1 MSQIRCV
8 DNTYQKPFP
17 NVVRARHTKLQVGG
31 GGAGHNSKSHR
42 MSKGYHSMKT
52 EESAINEAKLNRD
65 VPKNE
70 DLFKPRRAITKSFDF
85 TNLSLQKTLD
95 SVASSGIDD
104 PINYSPVGSRY
115 SMNNTQTL

>member
-1 MSQIRCV
+1 M
-8 DNTYQKPFP
+8 
-17 NVVRARHTKLQVGG
+17 VRARHTKLQVGG

-42 MSKGYHSMKT
+42 MSKGYHTMKT
-52 EESAINEAKLNRD
+52 EENAINEAKLNQD